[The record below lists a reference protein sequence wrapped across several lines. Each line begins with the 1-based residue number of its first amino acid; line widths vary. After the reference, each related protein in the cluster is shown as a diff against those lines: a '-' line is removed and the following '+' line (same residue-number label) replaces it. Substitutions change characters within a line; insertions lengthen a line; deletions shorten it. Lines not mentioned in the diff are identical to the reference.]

1 MQTNFFSLLA
11 ELAPNLDWNIRITKM
26 EDNQLKVFILPFN
39 DSVKD
44 PAKHIIQ
51 PLIFTESAETL
62 NNDFFAAIKEP
73 VQQVAKHF
81 GNMQAHAKSMEE
93 SRRKSQIEKD
103 AREKE
108 EKEKKEKKNKYE
120 AQMKKVA
127 DLEKAEKWGEAIG
140 AMPKVE
146 EYAPWADEINKKMEE
161 LRSKSNALSLFS

>member
-26 EDNQLKVFILPFN
+26 EDNQLKVFILPYN

-51 PLIFTESAETL
+51 PLIFTESAEKL
-62 NNDFFAAIKEP
+62 NNDFFTAIEEP
-73 VQQVAKHF
+73 VKGVAKQF
-81 GNMQAHAKSMEE
+81 GNMESHAKSMEE
-93 SRRKSQIEKD
+93 SRKKSQMEKE
-103 AREKE
+103 ARDKE
-108 EKEKKEKKNKYE
+108 EKEKKEKKTKYE
-120 AQMKKVA
+120 AMMKKVA

-140 AMPKVE
+140 AMPNAE

-161 LRSKSNALSLFS
+161 LKGKSTALSLF